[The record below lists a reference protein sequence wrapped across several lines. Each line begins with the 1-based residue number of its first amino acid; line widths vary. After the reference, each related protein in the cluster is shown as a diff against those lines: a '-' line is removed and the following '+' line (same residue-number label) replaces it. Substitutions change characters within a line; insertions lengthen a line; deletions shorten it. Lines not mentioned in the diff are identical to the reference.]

1 MIWTHDL
8 QTCTFFIYPI
18 DHFAFGTVASTL
30 GGLAEVTLDTSNINQ
45 QQSRWT
51 KKFKYSA

>member
-8 QTCTFFIYPI
+8 QTYTVFIYPI
-18 DHFAFGTVASTL
+18 DHFAFGMVASTL
-30 GGLAEVTLDTSNINQ
+30 GGLGEVTLDTSNINQ

>member
-8 QTCTFFIYPI
+8 QTYTVFIYPI
-18 DHFAFGTVASTL
+18 DHFAFGMVASTL